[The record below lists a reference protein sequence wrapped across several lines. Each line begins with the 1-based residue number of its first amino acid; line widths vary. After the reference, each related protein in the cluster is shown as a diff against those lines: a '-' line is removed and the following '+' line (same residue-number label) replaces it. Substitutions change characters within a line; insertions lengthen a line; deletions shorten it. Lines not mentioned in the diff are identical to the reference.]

1 MAEKKP
7 AKNFTE
13 FVMRENVLA
22 EAPRS
27 EDAEYEE
34 VRDKKTNEVKEVIAT
49 LKGAKSGV
57 ATKLIDQFSDIEEQL
72 AALDKL
78 RGEVKPKIIEK
89 LGDFF
94 DAADE
99 IAIRRLQTAK
109 YILTIS
115 KKSMKGGTPAI
126 PAQTVFDED
135 GFFADLSKLVG
146 MELSALK
153 QLKEKFITVIPAVPA
168 VAGTEPKEPTLKPK
182 LRESALLENDES
194 FLNKVKDWAA
204 RILAQVKEKFL
215 TKIDAEQ
222 KAIEKKWNEWKPLTE
237 AQGDRS
243 SPRGAPQSEKDNVIY
258 DKILEKMPAVDEMIE
273 KFLMNELYEKFVDV
287 TGVDNGIGR
296 RVFVQYIGKQL
307 VHTYRGLRT
316 KMIDD
321 ISN

>member
-99 IAIRRLQTAK
+99 IATRRLQTAK

-115 KKSMKGGTPAI
+115 KKSMKGGTPAV
-126 PAQTVFDED
+126 PAQTIFDED
-135 GFFADLSKLVG
+135 GFFNDLAKLVG

-153 QLKEKFITVIPAVPA
+153 QLKEKFITTIPAVVA
-168 VAGTEPKEPTLKPK
+168 VPGTEPKEPTLKPK

-194 FLNKVKDWAA
+194 FLSKVKDWAA

-222 KAIEKKWNEWKPLTE
+222 AAIEKKWNEWKPLTE
-237 AQGDRS
+237 KKLVKES
-243 SPRGAPQSEKDNVIY
+243 VIAIEPLTKSKRY
-258 DKILEKMPAVDEMIE
+258 VD
-273 KFLMNELYEKFVDV
+273 LMNMIANPERTSLPHQHEVELAVMDLMTAAYYLGKEEK
-287 TGVDNGIGR
+287 
-296 RVFVQYIGKQL
+296 
-307 VHTYRGLRT
+307 
-316 KMIDD
+316 
-321 ISN
+321 

>member
-34 VRDKKTNEVKEVIAT
+34 VRDKKTNEVREVIAT

-99 IAIRRLQTAK
+99 IATRRLQTAK

-115 KKSMKGGTPAI
+115 KKSMKGGTPAV
-126 PAQTVFDED
+126 PAQTIFDED
-135 GFFADLSKLVG
+135 GFFNDLAKLVG

-153 QLKEKFITVIPAVPA
+153 QLKEKFTTTIPAVAA
-168 VAGTEPKEPTLKPK
+168 VPGTEPKEPTLKPK
-182 LRESALLENDES
+182 LRESTLLENDES
-194 FLNKVKDWAA
+194 FLSKVKDWAA

-222 KAIEKKWNEWKPLTE
+222 AAIEKKWNEWKPLSE
-237 AQGDRS
+237 KKLVKEDI
-243 SPRGAPQSEKDNVIY
+243 PQSEKENAVY
-258 DKILEKMPAVDEMIE
+258 DKILAKLPAVDEMIE